1 MFEPNEE
8 GKIRLYFTEDKIC
21 IGSYKEIEKY
31 EREPKKSYWASEF
44 FQLPQD
50 YNPIGKTA
58 NEIKL
63 AVREVLLSNLLK
75 KAWVYD

>member
-8 GKIRLYFTEDKIC
+8 GKVRLYFTEEKIC

-31 EREPKKSYWASEF
+31 ERETKKSYWASEF
-44 FQLPQD
+44 FELPPD

-58 NEIKL
+58 DEIKL
-63 AVREVLLSNLLK
+63 AVREVLLSKLLK
-75 KAWVYD
+75 KSLGL